1 MKCSMFVNECFTNF
15 GRDIL
20 GCIMHKKTGRVLMN
34 LNATVV
40 GQVIV
45 IFALVVGVASY
56 LLGRRKTQTPILAG
70 VLGAVLS
77 IVPLFG
83 LIYLVVLML
92 KSDVNLGAST
102 ANR

>member
-1 MKCSMFVNECFTNF
+1 MVVNKCFAKF

-20 GCIMHKKTGRVLMN
+20 DCIMYKKTRRVVMN
-34 LNATVV
+34 FNATVV

-45 IFALVVGVASY
+45 IFALVVGVTSY
-56 LLGRRKTQTPILAG
+56 FLGRRKTQSPILAG

-83 LIYLVVLML
+83 LIYVVVLML
-92 KSDVNLGAST
+92 KNDVKLGAETTSH
-102 ANR
+102 